1 MKPANHHSEILQRL
15 RSVVPNKVAVDPD
28 LLVPEARLADI
39 GIDSFSLIEL
49 VFLAEEEFHIKIPVE
64 GLEVKT
70 VGDVLEVISRR
81 LQAEMPMSNAGV
93 PSPG

>member
-1 MKPANHHSEILQRL
+1 MTPANNRSQILQRL
-15 RSVVPNKVAVDPD
+15 RQVIPNKVAVDPD

-49 VFLAEEEFHIKIPVE
+49 VFVAEEEFRIRIPVE

-70 VGDVLEVISRR
+70 VNDVLDVITER
-81 LQAEMPMSNAGV
+81 LRIGMPLSNPGV

>member
-1 MKPANHHSEILQRL
+1 MTSINNYSEILQRL
-15 RSVVPNKVAVDPD
+15 RQVVPNKVAVDPE

-49 VFLAEEEFHIKIPVE
+49 VFLAEEEFKIKIPVE

-70 VGDVLEVISRR
+70 VGDVIDVIASR
-81 LQAEMPMSNAGV
+81 LQFGTPLTDSSV
-93 PSPG
+93 PSAG

>member
-1 MKPANHHSEILQRL
+1 MKPVIDHTEILERL
-15 RSVVPNKVAVDPD
+15 RQVVPNKVAVDPE
-28 LLVPEARLADI
+28 LLVPEARLVDI

-49 VFLAEEEFHIKIPVE
+49 VFLAEEEFKIKIPVE

-70 VGDVLEVISRR
+70 VEDVLDVIAIR
-81 LQAEMPMSNAGV
+81 LQMDTSATQPGV

>member
-1 MKPANHHSEILQRL
+1 MNPTDEQYEILQRL
-15 RSVVPNKVAVDPD
+15 RQVVPNKVAVDPE

-49 VFLAEEEFHIKIPVE
+49 VFLAEEEFKIKIPVE

-70 VGDVLEVISRR
+70 VSDVLDVIASRVR
-81 LQAEMPMSNAGV
+81 AAVPQAKPGI
-93 PSPG
+93 PSLG